1 MASLCAR
8 GAGSSDV
15 DALSNDLLLEGEPHS
30 QLANVA
36 ILPSRPSTLFRQLAR
51 ILRAIRPIAWAR
63 EDGRVQLVPVQTT
76 AAGATAGVG
85 ALPTVDAWG
94 PMGVVDDVTYVTSD
108 AAASPTLTVSVP
120 ADEEWLGSGFSG
132 GQLG

>member
-51 ILRAIRPIAWAR
+51 ILRVIRPIAWAR

-76 AAGATAGVG
+76 EAGTTAGVG
-85 ALPTVDAWG
+85 ALPTVDAWVAG
-94 PMGVVDDVTYVTSD
+94 AATVTS
-108 AAASPTLTVSVP
+108 AA
-120 ADEEWLGSGFSG
+120 
-132 GQLG
+132 